1 MVKAYLKYVQQD
13 VYGGLTGNNSNIVLC
28 TLYDEQGQPVGA
40 YVVSACNEV
49 VNLTNL
55 STGDVHFKIYDKEA
69 IYGYV
74 TCLRAS
80 SDLLAVG
87 YSSGTILVFSL
98 KVEENGSTLEQ
109 SHKFCFHRSPV
120 TSIVFFANNTQ
131 MASGSADTYII
142 VYDLIADTA
151 QFKLLGHNE

>member
-13 VYGGLTGNNSNIVLC
+13 VYGGLTGNSSNIVLC
-28 TLYDEQGQPVGA
+28 TLYDEHGQRVGA

-74 TCLRAS
+74 TCLRAC
-80 SDLLAVG
+80 SDLLAIG

-98 KVEENGSTLEQ
+98 KVEENVSTLE
-109 SHKFCFHRSPV
+109 
-120 TSIVFFANNTQ
+120 
-131 MASGSADTYII
+131 
-142 VYDLIADTA
+142 
-151 QFKLLGHNE
+151 